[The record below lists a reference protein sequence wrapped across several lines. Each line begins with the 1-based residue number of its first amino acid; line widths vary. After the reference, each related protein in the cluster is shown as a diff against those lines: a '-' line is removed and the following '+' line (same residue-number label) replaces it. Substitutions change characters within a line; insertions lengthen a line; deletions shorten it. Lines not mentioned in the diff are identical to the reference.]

1 MGRRSRKRA
10 IAPGPTQT
18 PLADSDGAAPTRPA
32 APRRRARRGE
42 APKPIWAPFPLAE
55 LVILL
60 GLGCIAGGVIW
71 GGSQGMT
78 LLVCGV
84 VVVCLAALELA
95 IREHV
100 TGYRSHSALLAL
112 VPAAATL
119 GGLVTFVDLPG
130 PPSTERLVALGIA
143 AGVFFICLLA
153 LRELFRRRSGG
164 LSFRA

>member
-10 IAPGPTQT
+10 SAP
-18 PLADSDGAAPTRPA
+18 APTYASPADADATASPRPA
-32 APRRRARRGE
+32 APRRRARAGE
-42 APKPIWAPFPLAE
+42 APKPIWAPFPLVE
-55 LVILL
+55 LAILL
-60 GLGCIAGGVIW
+60 GLVFIAGGLIW
-71 GGSQGMT
+71 GGAQGRT
-78 LLVCGV
+78 LLACGV

-112 VPAAATL
+112 VPAA
-119 GGLVTFVDLPG
+119 VTVGVLFMVVELPG
-130 PPSTERLVALGIA
+130 SPGIQRAVGLGVAA
-143 AGVFFICLLA
+143 AVFLICFLA

>member
-10 IAPGPTQT
+10 TAPAPTQA
-18 PLADSDGAAPTRPA
+18 PLADAEPAAPRPA
-32 APRRRARRGE
+32 APRRRATRGE
-42 APKPIWAPFPLAE
+42 APKPIWAPFPLVE
-55 LVILL
+55 LAILL
-60 GLGCIAGGVIW
+60 GLVFITGGLIW
-71 GGSQGMT
+71 GGSQGRT
-78 LLVCGV
+78 LLACGV
-84 VVVCLAALELA
+84 VVVCLASLELA

-119 GGLVTFVDLPG
+119 AGLVTLVDLPG
-130 PPSTERLVALGIA
+130 APGTGRLIALGVA
-143 AGVFFICLLA
+143 AGVFLICFLA

>member
-10 IAPGPTQT
+10 TAPAP
-18 PLADSDGAAPTRPA
+18 PAAIEPEQPRRA

-42 APKPIWAPFPLAE
+42 APKPIWAPFPLVE
-55 LVILL
+55 LAILL
-60 GLGCIAGGVIW
+60 GLVFITGGLIW
-71 GGSQGMT
+71 GGSQGRT
-78 LLVCGV
+78 LLACGV
-84 VVVCLAALELA
+84 VVVCLASLELA

-112 VPAAATL
+112 VPAAVTL
-119 GGLVTFVDLPG
+119 ALLITLVDLPG
-130 PPSTERLVALGIA
+130 TPATERLVGLGL
-143 AGVFFICLLA
+143 AGVVFLICFLA